1 MRMRSRKRGGGGE
14 DSRRSKKSKAR
25 SKSSKSSSAKNAKNV
40 KAEEEDLEVE
50 NATAGVEDTEDALKE
65 EEVSKEEEAIKD
77 EDVKKEAEDEDTK
90 MAAEGDTEEAKNSA
104 QDETK
109 SGENEGNDEDDK
121 DVEMVEADGD
131 EEDESKD
138 VNVVKIEEEEEK
150 QQQQQQEGEK
160 EETEVLKKASS
171 SKNSKNSKNSTKNSK
186 NTTKSK
192 AAGSK
197 SGDSKNKKK
206 KTTDTDKSDGDE
218 ETNWEDLREE
228 DGTYKIGAAV
238 FCPYRKDGSFRPCV
252 IIEKQRNSDGSVKY
266 YVHYIE
272 FNRRM
277 DTWVSSEDVT
287 DHDPSGRTRRQDVVE
302 FVEEEYG
309 GSNGM
314 DPDSIREHE
323 EITKVKNVNRIEL
336 GRNIMETWYF
346 SPIPREFFPEG
357 SVDILYIS
365 EFTLDM
371 YRHKSELERHYR
383 RCKIR
388 HPPGDEIYR
397 DDENKISM
405 FEVDGAKS
413 KIYSQ
418 NLSYIAKFFLDHKTL
433 HWDVDPFLFYV
444 LCEYDE
450 KGYHPVG
457 YFSKEKYSE
466 QGYNLACILT
476 LPAYQRKGYG
486 KFLISFS
493 YELSKKEEKV
503 GSPEK
508 PLSDLGQLSYR
519 SYWCFAVLEALLEM
533 PGDAISVIEI
543 TKYTSIKTED
553 VILALKFLDLIKFV
567 NGRYVLCA
575 DEGILREKLK
585 RHPLKG
591 IRVDP
596 ERLHWAPLKVDI
608 KRDKWSIKAKRKAE
622 PASFQPL

>member
-1 MRMRSRKRGGGGE
+1 MPGQKSKRRGADEAAAG
-14 DSRRSKKSKAR
+14 SKKRKGDGAA
-25 SKSSKSSSAKNAKNV
+25 SKSSKANSSGNNNNSKNGGGASSKGAANKNAKN
-40 KAEEEDLEVE
+40 K
-50 NATAGVEDTEDALKE
+50 TAAD
-65 EEVSKEEEAIKD
+65 
-77 EDVKKEAEDEDTK
+77 EAET
-90 MAAEGDTEEAKNSA
+90 G
-104 QDETK
+104 
-109 SGENEGNDEDDK
+109 
-121 DVEMVEADGD
+121 
-131 EEDESKD
+131 
-138 VNVVKIEEEEEK
+138 
-150 QQQQQQEGEK
+150 
-160 EETEVLKKASS
+160 
-171 SKNSKNSKNSTKNSK
+171 
-186 NTTKSK
+186 
-192 AAGSK
+192 
-197 SGDSKNKKK
+197 
-206 KTTDTDKSDGDE
+206 
-218 ETNWEDLREE
+218 NWEDMRDE
-228 DGTYKIGAAV
+228 DGTFKVGAKI
-238 FCPYRKDGSFRPCV
+238 FCPYRKDGSYRPCIV
-252 IIEKQRNSDGSVKY
+252 IDVQHNSDGSVKY
-266 YVHYIE
+266 YVHYVE

-277 DTWVSSEDVT
+277 DTWIPGPDAM
-287 DHDPSGRTRRQDVVE
+287 DHDPTGRTRRQDVVE

-336 GRNIMETWYF
+336 GRNIIETWYF

-357 SVDILYIS
+357 SVDVLYVS

-397 DDENKISM
+397 DDENKLSM

-418 NLSYIAKFFLDHKTL
+418 NLSYLAKFFLDHKTL

-457 YFSKEKYSE
+457 YYSKEKYSE

-476 LPAYQRKGYG
+476 LPPYQRKGYG

-519 SYWCFAVLEALLEM
+519 SYWCHAVLEALLEM
-533 PGDAISVIEI
+533 NNEAISVIDI
-543 TKYTSIKTED
+543 TKHTSIKTED
-553 VILALKFLDLIKFV
+553 VVLALKFLGLTKCV
-567 NGRYVLCA
+567 NGRHVICV
-575 DEGILREKLK
+575 DENFLREKLK
-585 RHPLKG
+585 KFPLKG
-591 IRVDP
+591 VRVDP
-596 ERLHWAPLKVDI
+596 ERLHWAPLKVDV

-622 PASFQPL
+622 PASFQPQFS